1 MKFNAAPRRRVSGDF
16 IAKRMRGDPDDND
29 DVLLPFN
36 GKISALGPF
45 FPSPELKYYDT
56 FLTAQ
61 PMAPQI
67 QGLSLISTFANEN
80 TPFSPERGDGPSH
93 RSGKFCTVLSWQLK
107 GTLEIPAIDDATRP
121 PIGRRVF
128 VALVRDK
135 RCNGTVLT
143 SGLPVFINPGGDAIA
158 LLRNP
163 FYGDRFEVLATK
175 NFDLNPRTFWTQ
187 DPLLPDQIVISG
199 SIRSFDFFVSLNALG
214 VNFNGASTRDIT
226 DLVDNAFYV
235 IAVCTAHTGTALENY
250 QEVNISYNS
259 RFRFYSEP

>member
-1 MKFNAAPRRRVSGDF
+1 MKREDGFLGRSGS
-16 IAKRMRGDPDDND
+16 ARARKHLRSSSDDHD

-36 GKISALGPF
+36 GPF
-45 FPSPELKYYDT
+45 PAVGTFFSPELKYYDT

-80 TPFSPERGDGPSH
+80 TPFSPERGDGPTH
-93 RSGKFCTVLSWQLK
+93 RCGRFTRVTSWQLK
-107 GTLEIPAIDDATRP
+107 GTLNVPSIDDATRP

-128 VALVRDK
+128 IALVRDK

-143 SGLPVFINPGGDAIA
+143 SGLPIFINPGGDAIA

-199 SIRSFDFFVSLNALG
+199 MIRSFEFFVPLSCG

-235 IAVCTAHTGTALENY
+235 VAVCTAHTGTALENF
-250 QEVNISYNS
+250 QEVDISYNS
-259 RFRFYSEP
+259 RFRFFSEP

>member
-1 MKFNAAPRRRVSGDF
+1 MKRNAAFWRGPRAVSPVKRVSRDS
-16 IAKRMRGDPDDND
+16 DDHD

-36 GKISALGPF
+36 GPF
-45 FPSPELKYYDT
+45 PSVGTFLSPELKYYDT

-93 RSGKFCTVLSWQLK
+93 RTGGFARVTSWQLK
-107 GTLEIPAIDDATRP
+107 GTLNIPAIDDATRP

-128 VALVRDK
+128 IALVRDK

-199 SIRSFDFFVSLNALG
+199 MIRSFDFFVPLNCG

-250 QEVNISYNS
+250 QEVDISYNS
-259 RFRFYSEP
+259 RFRFYSEPA